1 MTLTFSYE
9 RKSNNETARNNT
21 PDLLTELT
29 TSPMSDNP
37 IVLEQQEFKIAP
49 SWRKFAR
56 LGSIGTV
63 SKLNITTCLGGA
75 AVERV
80 ALAGDILYLQGRYL
94 ISTHTHLIH
103 THNFQSFYS
112 YLHCLQTFILKIC
125 VNCFE
130 TNCMGSKCSIKVE
143 VIIYL
148 F

>member
-21 PDLLTELT
+21 PDLLTELI

-37 IVLEQQEFKIAP
+37 IVLEQQEFKMAP

-94 ISTHTHLIH
+94 LIY
-103 THNFQSFYS
+103 TAGK
-112 YLHCLQTFILKIC
+112 LKH
-125 VNCFE
+125 
-130 TNCMGSKCSIKVE
+130 SR
-143 VIIYL
+143 L
-148 F
+148 